1 MSFRKR
7 VYALVQTIPLGKVAG
22 YGHVA
27 AALGSPRAAR
37 QVGFALAALPGGTDV
52 PWHRVLRSSG
62 HIAQQGDPGR
72 PLLQRGLL
80 EAEGVVV
87 EQNRVAM
94 DRYGWVFP
102 GGASEMG

>member
-7 VYALVQTIPLGKVAG
+7 VYALVRTIPYGNVAG

-72 PLLQRGLL
+72 PLLQHGLL
-80 EAEGVVV
+80 ESEGIEVV
-87 EQNRVAM
+87 QDHVAM
-94 DRYGWVFP
+94 ERYGWVFP
-102 GGASEMG
+102 GPAEEMG

>member
-7 VYALVQTIPLGKVAG
+7 VYAMVRTIPHGKVAG

-80 EAEGVVV
+80 EAEGIPV
-87 EQNRVAM
+87 EQDRVAM
-94 DRYGWVFP
+94 ERYGWVFP
-102 GGASEMG
+102 SPTEEMG